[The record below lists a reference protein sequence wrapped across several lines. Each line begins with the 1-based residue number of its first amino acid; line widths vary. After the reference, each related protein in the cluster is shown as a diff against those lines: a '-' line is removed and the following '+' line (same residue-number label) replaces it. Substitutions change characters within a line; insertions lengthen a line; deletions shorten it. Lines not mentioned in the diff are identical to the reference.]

1 MPEALCELR
10 LGKIIILIIMKI
22 TPQGCYALMTCQ
34 LAGSYLSVFIIP
46 TGDQWSQ
53 LVREA
58 TFSSQYVQKILDIG
72 LDGGMG
78 NMSASMTRLALTKSN
93 DTVIGTIH

>member
-1 MPEALCELR
+1 MRTSTGEDNNSNYYKDNAAGVLCADDL
-10 LGKIIILIIMKI
+10 
-22 TPQGCYALMTCQ
+22 Q

-72 LDGGMG
+72 LDGVMG